1 MKGILSDCTIGLC
14 VYDDCTTQVQKISVT
29 IFSTGSNFSPAT
41 YTHAQHDCRYTGLVD
56 LFTMTPGAL
65 DVVAG
70 ARQCPSRGGPG
81 LPPPQIGIAL
91 KGNAPMAL
99 YNLGATV
106 LVEVSV
112 DRICEGGM
120 RGL

>member
-1 MKGILSDCTIGLC
+1 MMIALLRMQEIGST
-14 VYDDCTTQVQKISVT
+14 V
-29 IFSTGSNFSPAT
+29 FSNGGNFSPALAT
-41 YTHAQHDCRYTGLVD
+41 YTHAQRDCRYTGLVD

-81 LPPPQIGIAL
+81 LPPPQVGIAL
-91 KGNAPMAL
+91 KGDAPMAL

-106 LVEVSV
+106 LVKSSV